1 MERERLAAERVR
13 LRAVRFWRGPKE
25 GGFGG
30 QCNQLRQSSAMVCC
44 WSSSPRAGGE
54 QPGRR
59 LARKPA
65 KRMWSVEGSEKCDKE
80 GSPWF
85 TPRHRGML
93 LLDRSSYLSTA
104 TVVSALAH
112 VAGRPLSSA
121 NRRCAGDGR
130 VPLCQCG
137 HRGRFTLCNMA
148 RTMAEK
154 AMRRVATIST

>member
-80 GSPWF
+80 GRPWF

-93 LLDRSSYLSTA
+93 LLDRSSY
-104 TVVSALAH
+104 
-112 VAGRPLSSA
+112 GRFLHDPVL
-121 NRRCAGDGR
+121 
-130 VPLCQCG
+130 VPLVVALYPRRSR
-137 HRGRFTLCNMA
+137 RGCLAASRDVLTVS
-148 RTMAEK
+148 R
-154 AMRRVATIST
+154 

>member
-1 MERERLAAERVR
+1 MEGTKARRLWRTMQPAQTVKRHGLLLEFESFWILR
-13 LRAVRFWRGPKE
+13 L
-25 GGFGG
+25 
-30 QCNQLRQSSAMVCC
+30 
-44 WSSSPRAGGE
+44 RAGGE

-59 LARKPA
+59 LAPKPA

-80 GSPWF
+80 GRPWF